1 MSRAS
6 DLVSFVKPLLQRE
19 KSLKEGEVETIHFLR
34 REYSYT
40 CYGYQA
46 LALAEEYYKTKRVV
60 RVDQG
65 LDCLDVS
72 RKLFSKI
79 GGSLLERHLRV
90 QVWHKPS
97 PSPSAPWE
105 LKLPATHGNFE
116 ALENEVGKLERDVT
130 SSCFIAA
137 VKLDDLSSSLV
148 GLAVLSTVTREMY
161 LYEFED
167 DSEYS
172 K

>member
-1 MSRAS
+1 MSRTS

-19 KSLKEGEVETIHFLR
+19 RLLKSEEVETIHFLR

-40 CYGYQA
+40 CYGHQA
-46 LALAEEYYKTKRVV
+46 LALADEYYKTKRVV

-72 RKLFSKI
+72 RKLFTKI
-79 GGSLLERHLRV
+79 GCSLLERHLRV
-90 QVWHKPS
+90 QVWHKAS
-97 PSPSAPWE
+97 PSPTAPWE
-105 LKLPATHGNFE
+105 LKLTATHGNFE
-116 ALENEVGKLERDVT
+116 ALENEVGKLERDIT
-130 SSCFIAA
+130 SSSFVAA
-137 VKLDDLSSSLV
+137 VKADDLTPSKL
-148 GLAVLSTVTREMY
+148 GLAILSTVTRELH

-167 DSEYS
+167 DADYS